1 MNEVREGA
9 IVALVSHFRDALEAA
24 RLRIAAHGKRIAWQA
39 GRCVARA
46 AAAPIH
52 FA

>member
-1 MNEVREGA
+1 MNEVRQGA
-9 IVALVSHFRDALEAA
+9 IVALVSHFRDASEAT
-24 RLRIAAHGKRIAWQA
+24 RSRIVAHGKRIAWQA
-39 GRCVARA
+39 DRCVRRA